1 MKKNAYEFR
10 LLTTGSLFL
19 LILIA
24 VVQIFV
30 HTTLDAKGLAGILQ
44 SVGVPLDDVYIHC
57 RYADN
62 LLAGNGY
69 CFNPGATVTA
79 DTSPLWVVLLAA
91 GGILTSHFE
100 LVAVIL
106 SALFHIVLLVGVYR
120 LSNTLGL
127 GAYWTMA
134 TSVLTFISARLVWGA
149 MSGMEVSLA
158 CAIVV
163 WAFWSYF
170 SGKPKL
176 TALLLALG
184 VATRPELWL
193 LVAVIAVDQL
203 VRLIK
208 KQARFADFGVGAL
221 IFSIVA
227 APVLLLP
234 LLERG
239 SFFFHSSV
247 VQGARTSMVADFGYL
262 WFAAKI
268 LFMTV
273 IPPFVFALCGVYYFR
288 KDARFRLLSI
298 FAFGLPI
305 LLAIFAPQYRHHG
318 RYFFPV
324 IAPMIMLGVAF
335 IGVMVGR
342 RVGTNP
348 EKKFWVKHH
357 VPFRILYVLAVIVC
371 IRWVGIYKDSVLNI
385 TEQHVVAAK
394 WVATNTTA
402 SDVIACHDVGAI
414 GYLTKRPLID
424 LVGLVTPATY
434 PLQHDQKLVWQYARA
449 QGANVFIIYNRLNPT
464 FYAYAKDSLEL
475 QASLRVEPLASSADT
490 VLSIYR
496 VKDYAAH

>member
-1 MKKNAYEFR
+1 MKKSTYEFR
-10 LLTTGSLFL
+10 LLTSGSLL
-19 LILIA
+19 LVILIT
-24 VVQIFV
+24 VTQLFI
-30 HTTLDAKGLAGILQ
+30 HLSLDSKGLGGILPT
-44 SVGVPLDDVYIHC
+44 VGVPLDDVYIHC

-62 LLAGNGY
+62 LLSGNGY

-79 DTSPLWVVLLAA
+79 DTSPLWVVLLAV
-91 GGILTSHFE
+91 GGIITSHFE

-120 LSNTLGL
+120 LTNVL
-127 GAYWTMA
+127 AQDEYWAMA
-134 TSVLTFISARLVWGA
+134 VTALTFISARLVWSA
-149 MSGMEVSLA
+149 MSGMEVTLA

-170 SGKPKL
+170 TEKPKL
-176 TALLLALG
+176 TALLLGLG

-193 LVAVIAVDQL
+193 LVAIIAVDQF
-203 VRLIK
+203 VRLAK
-208 KQARFADFGVGAL
+208 KQTRLADVGMGAL
-221 IFSIVA
+221 IFSVVA

-262 WFAAKI
+262 WFAAKV
-268 LFMTV
+268 LFITV
-273 IPPFVFALCGVYYFR
+273 MPPFVFAVCGVYCFR
-288 KDARFRLLSI
+288 RDARYRLLGI

-324 IAPMIMLGVAF
+324 IAPMIVLGVAF
-335 IGVMVGR
+335 IGAILAPRIG
-342 RVGTNP
+342 P
-348 EKKFWVKHH
+348 DPKKKFWVRYH
-357 VPFRILYVLAVIVC
+357 VPFRILFILTAIVC
-371 IRWVGIYKDSVLNI
+371 IRWVGIYHDSVLNI

-402 SDVIACHDVGAI
+402 GDVIASHDVGAI

-424 LVGLVTPATY
+424 LVGLVTPETY

-475 QASLRVEPLASSADT
+475 QISLRVEPLVSSADT

-496 VKDYAAH
+496 VKEYAAD